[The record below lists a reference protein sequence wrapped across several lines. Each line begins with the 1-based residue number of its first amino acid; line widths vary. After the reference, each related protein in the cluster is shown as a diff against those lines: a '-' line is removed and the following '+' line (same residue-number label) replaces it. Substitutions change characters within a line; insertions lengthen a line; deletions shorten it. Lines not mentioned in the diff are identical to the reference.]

1 MWWLAFKLSGLPA
14 FCAADHT
21 ISAPDVV
28 VVKKSKT
35 AKTNYVYKTLQL
47 SNLKDFKPQPVE
59 LDGYGGRTDLKGKA
73 TGFFHTEKLGGR
85 WLLIDPEGGAFISV
99 GINAIGLEPTENPA
113 AFRAKFGDKTN
124 WARATSQTLAGLGVN
139 TLGCWSDADAFRAAG
154 RRLPYMP
161 RWNFMSRYAYSRKAT
176 RQDNGGKPYP
186 NDCVPVFDPEFEV
199 FCDQEAA
206 ALAATKDDPWLV
218 GHFSDNELP
227 FKKTNILKRHL
238 ELPEQDAGH
247 QAARKHLAEKRRNPA
262 QITQEDDNAFCQKM
276 ITRYY
281 QVVSAAIRRHDP
293 NHLYLGTRFHGWVL
307 LQDETFK
314 ACGPYVDVV
323 SINYYGRWSPDQ
335 EELNRWA
342 QLAAKPLLIT
352 EWYAKGDDAGLDDR
366 EGAGFSVATQ
376 TERGMFYENF
386 TLGLLR
392 NQNCVGWHWFRWVD
406 EVGKKASNKGVYS
419 AAYDPYP
426 ALVNAMTRINRSVYP
441 LMDYLD
447 KAQSPSLPD
456 RPETGSHRTNNPA
469 TSPVLLQ
476 MQRARE

>member
-1 MWWLAFKLSGLPA
+1 MWWLAFDGGGLPA
-14 FCAADHT
+14 FCATDVN

-47 SNLKDFKPQPVE
+47 SNLKDFKPQPME
-59 LDGYGGRTDLKGKA
+59 LDRYGGRTDLKGKA

-85 WLLIDPEGGAFISV
+85 WMLVDPAGGAFISV
-99 GINAIGLEPTENPA
+99 GINAIGLEPPENPA

-124 WARATSQTLAGLGVN
+124 WARVTSQALAGLSVN

-154 RRLPYMP
+154 CRLPYMP
-161 RWNFMSRYAYSRKAT
+161 RWNLMSRYAFGRKTA
-176 RQDNGGKPYP
+176 RKDNGGKPYP
-186 NDCVPVFDPEFEV
+186 NDCVPVFDPDFEA

-227 FKKTNILKRHL
+227 FKQANILKRYL
-238 ELPEQDAGH
+238 ALPRDDAGR
-247 QAARKHLAEKRRNPA
+247 QAAEKYLAEKHQTPA
-262 QITQEDDNAFCQKM
+262 AITTEDDGAFCQQV
-276 ITRYY
+276 IARYY
-281 QVVSAAIRRHDP
+281 RVVSSALRRYDP

-307 LQDETFK
+307 LQDETFR

-323 SINYYGRWSPDQ
+323 SVNYYGRWTPDQ
-335 EELNRWA
+335 EELDRWA
-342 QLAAKPLLIT
+342 KLAGKPLLIT

-376 TERGMFYENF
+376 AERGMFYENF

-392 NQNCVGWHWFRWVD
+392 NENCVGWHWFRWVD
-406 EVGKKASNKGVYS
+406 EAWKKASDKGVYS
-419 AAYDPYP
+419 AAYEPYA

-441 LMDYLD
+441 LMDYLS
-447 KAQSPSLPD
+447 KAQSSNLPNG
-456 RPETGSHRTNNPA
+456 PEAG
-469 TSPVLLQ
+469 
-476 MQRARE
+476 RAKH